1 MPKIIRLIFSLTI
14 IGLVG
19 FAGYLIFFDLNS
31 TPTNKTG
38 IPPIKVSSNT
48 AENKTNNPQID
59 SLLLEAKS
67 LFDQNKYQ
75 EALQTY
81 VKAYELDKS
90 SNLAIIGV
98 AEVYF
103 ELDRQDLVQ
112 QNLQNALAKG
122 DLTYDGK
129 ILVVKSH
136 LLKQDLPNARQAY
149 QSIQPESNQKLLLGF
164 YIDSLSSNLKSG
176 RDKLE
181 TIIKSNS
188 NDEPSQIATKLKESL
203 AVYDTF
209 VDSPKSYLFAIIG
222 KTLIEQN
229 QFVIARPFLFGS
241 IEDKNDYRDAWL
253 MLGYSYLLSNKNED
267 AQKALERA
275 KQIDPYNPEVY
286 FYLGLAQQ
294 KNSQNDLAI
303 ENLKKA
309 SSFGF
314 RSSKDSLVQLANS
327 LYLEKNYAESSD
339 YFIRASQ
346 VGVLSLEDYTKL
358 VWMNLEQL
366 NNPSL
371 AVTISLEALQNYP
384 TTPMA
389 NNLVGWAQLGAG
401 NLTEANKY
409 LKLALEQDP
418 NLDAAYLNLG
428 FLSLRQNNPTE
439 ALNLFQKAVELAN
452 QNRSS
457 SIAERAQA
465 EINKINSNS
474 ATSGATR

>member
-1 MPKIIRLIFSLTI
+1 MPKIIKLILTLII
-14 IGLVG
+14 IGLLG
-19 FAGYLIFFDLNS
+19 FAGYLVFFDLNS
-31 TPTNKTG
+31 TISKSPG
-38 IPPIKVSSNT
+38 IPPIKVNSNT
-48 AENKTNNPQID
+48 AENKTNNPEID
-59 SLLLEAKS
+59 SLLAEAKT
-67 LFDQNKYQ
+67 LFQQKKYQ

-112 QNLQNALAKG
+112 QNLQNALLKG

-164 YIDSLSSNLKSG
+164 YIDSLSSNLKAG
-176 RDKLE
+176 REKLE
-181 TIIKSNS
+181 TIIKSAA
-188 NDEPSQIATKLKESL
+188 NDEPFQVASKLKESL
-203 AVYDTF
+203 AIYDTF
-209 VDSPKSYLFAIIG
+209 LDSPKSYLFALIG

-241 IEDKNDYRDAWL
+241 IEDKNDYRDSWL

-294 KNSQNDLAI
+294 KNSQNDLALD
-303 ENLKKA
+303 NLKKA

-314 RSSKDSLVQLANS
+314 RSSKDNLVQIANS
-327 LYLEKNYAESSD
+327 LYLEKNYVESSD

-346 VGVLSLEDYTKL
+346 VGSLSLEEYTKV

-366 NNPSL
+366 KNPSL
-371 AVTISLEALQNYP
+371 AVTVSLQALQNYP

-389 NNLVGWAQLGAG
+389 NNLVGWAQLGAD
-401 NLTEANKY
+401 NLTEANKF

-439 ALNLFQKAVELAN
+439 ALNLFQKAVELGN
-452 QNRSS
+452 KNRSS

-465 EINKINSNS
+465 EINKINSVSSNG
-474 ATSGATR
+474 TTTR